1 MMMTVIVV
9 GKEGAGPQESFR
21 GRKRERERTVAI
33 VDF

>member
-21 GRKRERERTVAI
+21 GRKRERTVAI
-33 VDF
+33 FDF